1 MLHVVTAGIERNIIL
16 HSPTPSSPCTQNL
29 ARTRV
34 ETRVLSDDSESDRVT
49 YFRALSGTPLQNV
62 GDRDPDSMA
71 ISLFD
76 Q

>member
-1 MLHVVTAGIERNIIL
+1 MLHIVTAGIERNIIL

-29 ARTRV
+29 ARTPV
-34 ETRVLSDDSESDRVT
+34 ETRVLSDDSEFDRAT
-49 YFRALSGTPLQNV
+49 YFRALSGTPLDM
-62 GDRDPDSMA
+62 GDRDPDSTA